1 MKKMMLFVLA
11 VAILGVGCAS
21 TATNTTT
28 ATANQ
33 PLTLEEAL
41 RKSAET
47 RQQLEQ
53 AKRNYQT
60 AKTAAEVAGGN
71 TSVSD
76 AVQNQVKKQI
86 NTAKTQIEAE
96 KDAWADLLK

>member
-11 VAILGVGCAS
+11 VAILGVGCA
-21 TATNTTT
+21 TTGTQTT
-28 ATANQ
+28 ATTQ
-33 PLTLEEAL
+33 PMTLEEAL
-41 RKSAET
+41 KKSAET

>member
-21 TATNTTT
+21 TGTTQT
-28 ATANQ
+28 ATTNQ

-41 RKSAET
+41 KKSAET

-71 TSVSD
+71 TSGSD
-76 AVQNQVKKQI
+76 AVQTQVKKQI